1 MILTDDSFLQLPK
14 GNKRKAINHWHG
26 VNDDPSATIKACP
39 SVHKVPGLKEYAE
52 QENRLHKEAKVAKA
66 LAAELEHDAEVE
78 RKRAELQAAANSL
91 PNTGNSAKPTR
102 QGRLNFHGTAKRN
115 LDLAVELHIVE
126 DGEVLGLPKKPAFE
140 GVINAAIKYGAAT
153 KGDVPYVTPGQ
164 KRVREELL
172 VATIQ
177 KLESELDSFNEYLRD
192 FGATL
197 AADAKDSVTKDHLM
211 DYITVTPNGF
221 KFEGTADVSGVSRTS
236 EWVASDLVAQL
247 GHLEE
252 ELRGKLDDAIET
264 MATKEDTLQEEVDV
278 EKTDNLV
285 SMLEALS
292 IDPGIIKHYVQVI
305 TDTPSANAKAW
316 PRIEELIDHIH
327 ANPCSFHCVGLFS
340 STFSTQ

>member
-1 MILTDDSFLQLPK
+1 MLRWSANELSSRQQQIHFQILVILLNLLGKGSSIFTALQ
-14 GNKRKAINHWHG
+14 
-26 VNDDPSATIKACP
+26 SATWIWQSSCT
-39 SVHKVPGLKEYAE
+39 SW
-52 QENRLHKEAKVAKA
+52 
-66 LAAELEHDAEVE
+66 
-78 RKRAELQAAANSL
+78 LQ
-91 PNTGNSAKPTR
+91 
-102 QGRLNFHGTAKRN
+102 
-115 LDLAVELHIVE
+115 

-153 KGDVPYVTPGQ
+153 KGDVPYVTP

-177 KLESELDSFNEYLRD
+177 KLESELDSFNKYLRD

-264 MATKEDTLQEEVDV
+264 MATKEDTLQLC
-278 EKTDNLV
+278 KLK
-285 SMLEALS
+285 SMWRRLT
-292 IDPGIIKHYVQVI
+292 I
-305 TDTPSANAKAW
+305 W
-316 PRIEELIDHIH
+316 C
-327 ANPCSFHCVGLFS
+327 PCWKLCP
-340 STFSTQ
+340 